1 MKRASDK
8 KIFSHID
15 WQLAGCIL
23 SILFLGLLNLY
34 SSTYNL
40 SISKYFSAQLVWIG
54 AGIFI
59 ALILS
64 VIDYRVMEKFSDFF
78 YWFSIVL
85 LVLVDVMGKVSQGA
99 QRWIQVGGLA
109 IQPSEI
115 MRISIIMM
123 LARHFQKHHD
133 GRQLGFADLIVPFV
147 YCLIPFGLILKQPD
161 LGSGLVVFGTGISII
176 LFVGVRRNI
185 LITGAVI
192 FAILIPVA
200 WKFVLHDYQKDRV
213 QTFMNPEKYA
223 LGKGYQV
230 IQSKIAIGSGELS
243 GKGYLKGTQS
253 KLQFLPK
260 QHTDFAFS
268 NFAEEFGFI
277 GSTILLGLYA
287 SLGVLGFNVA
297 VTARDSFG
305 MYIAFGLTSLVIAQ
319 AVVNLGMETGLLP
332 VVGITLPLFSYGG
345 SSLITTMVALGV
357 LLNISSKRFI
367 FKAD

>member
-8 KIFSHID
+8 KSLFHID

-40 SISKYFSAQLVWIG
+40 SISKYFTAQLVWIT
-54 AGIFI
+54 AGILI
-59 ALILS
+59 ALTLS
-64 VIDYRVMEKFSDFF
+64 VIDYRVMEKFSEAL
-78 YWFSIVL
+78 YWFTIFLLLMVL
-85 LVLVDVMGKVSQGA
+85 FFGKVSQGA
-99 QRWIQVGGLA
+99 QRWIQLGGLA
-109 IQPSEI
+109 IQPSEPMKI
-115 MRISIIMM
+115 AIVIM
-123 LARHFQKHHD
+123 LARYFQRKYD
-133 GRQLGFADLIVPFV
+133 GRRLGFVELIVPFL
-147 YCLIPFGLILKQPD
+147 YCLIPFLLILKEPD
-161 LGSGLVVFGTGISII
+161 LGTSLVVFCTGLSMI
-176 LFVGVRRNI
+176 LFVGIRRNI
-185 LITGAVI
+185 LVFGLILVM
-192 FAILIPVA
+192 ILIPVA
-200 WKFVLHDYQKDRV
+200 WKFVMHDYQKDRV
-213 QTFMNPEKYA
+213 LTFINPEKYA

-230 IQSKIAIGSGELS
+230 IQSKIAIGSGELT

-287 SLGVLGFNVA
+287 SLGILGFNIA
-297 VTARDSFG
+297 LTARDSFG
-305 MYIAFGLTSLVIAQ
+305 MYIAFGLTTLVVSQ
-319 AVVNLGMETGLLP
+319 AIVNLGMEIGLLP

-345 SSLITTMVALGV
+345 SSLITTMIALGI

-367 FKAD
+367 FKSD